1 MKAIGFNQP
10 LPISN
15 ENALQDIELP
25 TPELLPRDILVSVK
39 AVSVNPVDMKVRASH
54 QPENGAYRVLG
65 YDAAGVVQAV
75 GSEVKNFK
83 VGDEVY
89 YAGALTRQGSNAEL
103 QAVDERI
110 VALKPK
116 TLGFAE
122 AAALPLTTLTA
133 WETLFDRL
141 DVAKPVADGSKSILI
156 IGGAGGVGSIAI
168 QLLKQLTDLTV
179 IASASRPESQAWV
192 KQLGAD
198 YVIDHRQ
205 NLAEQVAKLN
215 IGQPEFV
222 FSTNYTETY
231 VPQIAELMA
240 PQGRLALIDD
250 PQNLDIMPL
259 KFKSISVHWEFM
271 FSRSM
276 YETADITRQ
285 GEILAQVAELVGSGK
300 LTTTGNHTLHGINAQ
315 NLRQAHALIERG
327 DTIGKIVL
335 TDEQ

>member
-10 LPISN
+10 LPI
-15 ENALQDIELP
+15 ENKDALIDIELP
-25 TPELLPRDILVSVK
+25 TPELGARDILVAVK
-39 AVSVNPVDMKVRASH
+39 AVSVNPVDMKVRGSF
-54 QPENGAYRVLG
+54 QPAEGEYRVLG
-65 YDAAGVVQAV
+65 YDAAGIVQAV
-75 GSEVKNFK
+75 GSEVQNFK
-83 VGDEVY
+83 IGDEVY

-116 TLGFAE
+116 SLSFAE

-141 DVAKPVADGSKSILI
+141 DVEKSIVGGANSLLL
-156 IGGAGGVGSIAI
+156 IGGAGGVGSLAI

-179 IASASRPESQAWV
+179 IATASRPESQAWV

-198 YVIDHRQ
+198 FVIDHRQ
-205 NLAEQVAKLN
+205 DLAEQVAKLG
-215 IGQPEFV
+215 IGEPSFV

-231 VPQIAELMA
+231 VEQIAELIA

-250 PQNLDIMPL
+250 PENLNIMPL
-259 KFKSISVHWEFM
+259 KWKSVSIHWEFM
-271 FSRSM
+271 FTRSM
-276 YETADITRQ
+276 SNTVDIARQ
-285 GEILAQVAELVGSGK
+285 GEILAKVAELVDTGK
-300 LTTTGNHTLHGINAQ
+300 LKTTTNHIIQGINAE
-315 NLRQAHALIERG
+315 NLRKAHSLIEQG

-335 TDEQ
+335 ADW

>member
-15 ENALQDIELP
+15 ESALQDIELP
-25 TPELLPRDILVSVK
+25 TPELLPRDILVAVK

-179 IASASRPESQAWV
+179 IATASRPESQAWV

-198 YVIDHRQ
+198 YVIDHHQ

-222 FSTNYTETY
+222 LSTNYTETY

-276 YETADITRQ
+276 YETVDIARQ
-285 GEILAQVAELVGSGK
+285 GEILAQVAELVDSHK
-300 LTTTGNHTLHGINAQ
+300 LTTTGNHTIHGINAQ

-335 TDEQ
+335 TDE